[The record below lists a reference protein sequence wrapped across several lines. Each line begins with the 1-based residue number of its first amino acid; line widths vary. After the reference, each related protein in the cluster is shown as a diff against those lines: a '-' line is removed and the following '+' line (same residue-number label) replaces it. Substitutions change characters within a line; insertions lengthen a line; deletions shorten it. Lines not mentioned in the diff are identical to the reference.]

1 MEEILQELI
10 RSTQEKGP
18 SNKQFYSNL
27 SITKPIHDHVEIHQ
41 RLEDAV
47 SSLKSRF
54 KSTQGFQSQLYTSRN
69 CAIESTRV
77 DNFFKIPAC
86 TGEVLT
92 SVLVLDLLFNHVENE
107 RFILPSFQEII
118 CNFPPEV
125 LDELHDFIVPSCG
138 ISTFNLFKQ
147 FHQGITPTPSPP
159 PNLHNNLLS
168 REDFDSGNDS
178 PTFFQ
183 TQEDS
188 SDNVTCIVDNI
199 PDDINT
205 SMLALFVL
213 LHQGILQVKPVES
226 VLQWIIS
233 NVFNYEEGNVNQEV
247 PQNSEILSEE
257 HSSLSI
263 TSFKFPVFI
272 HGQQKSS
279 IFDAVGVA
287 NLLNLL
293 YHLDFSHELLL
304 NEAEEFLLKTLN
316 DTLTSLDVMCSEDI
330 KSTSSLNSL
339 AAAETSQKVES
350 VNSLGNTR
358 DMISSHNDDEEKQ
371 CNGESHQHQPEFIL
385 QHHSP
390 DSLLYFLSRALA
402 MTNNTSSNCRRPYI
416 KQMKS
421 LLLDLLDARLGTT
434 MNTCDLAMRIL
445 AGVYLGVVEVQNNA
459 ANLNSTINMPNER
472 HCSSPRSSSSSSTAK
487 SFRMNNLLQKEFEL
501 LVSLQNDIDGSWPA
515 DSIVQVGIAGKQ
527 TNDFNSIR
535 NDSIGVQNVFPGNG
549 TMNCAEETADEVIAY
564 LGGKELATTFA
575 VKAISVFM
583 SWKKGAFVSDSG
595 DFWDTRKT
603 ENINVFGND
612 AELHH
617 LY

>member
-1 MEEILQELI
+1 MDEILKELI
-10 RSTQEKGP
+10 RSTQERGP
-18 SNKQFYSNL
+18 LNKQFYSNL

-41 RLEDAV
+41 RLEDAITY
-47 SSLKSRF
+47 LQSRF
-54 KSTQGFQSQLYTSRN
+54 KSGQGFQSNLYTSRN

-77 DNFFKIPAC
+77 DSFFKIPAF

-118 CNFPPEV
+118 CNFPPEI

-147 FHQGITPTPSPP
+147 FQQATTPTPSPP
-159 PNLHNNLLS
+159 PNLHNNLLC

-178 PTFFQ
+178 PTSFQ
-183 TQEDS
+183 TQEGS
-188 SDNVTCIVDNI
+188 SENVTCLVDNI

-205 SMLALFVL
+205 SMLALYVL
-213 LHQGILQVKPVES
+213 LHQGILQTKPVES

-233 NVFNYEEGNVNQEV
+233 NVLNYEEGNVNQEV
-247 PQNSEILSEE
+247 AEKSEILQEE
-257 HSSLSI
+257 HKSLSV

-272 HGQQKSS
+272 HGHPKNLA
-279 IFDAVGVA
+279 FDAVGVA
-287 NLLNLL
+287 NLLSLL

-304 NEAEEFLLKTLN
+304 NAAEEFLVKTLN
-316 DTLTSLDVMCSEDI
+316 DTLTSLDVMCSGGI
-330 KSTSSLNSL
+330 PSTSSLNSL
-339 AAAETSQKVES
+339 AASEKVES

-358 DMISSHNDDEEKQ
+358 DMISSPTDDEEEKQ
-371 CNGESHQHQPEFIL
+371 CNGEANQHQPEYIL

-402 MTNNTSSNCRRPYI
+402 NTNNTNSNCRRPYI
-416 KQMKS
+416 RQMKS
-421 LLLDLLDARLGTT
+421 LLQDLLDARLGTT

-472 HCSSPRSSSSSSTAK
+472 HCSSPRSSSSCSTAK
-487 SFRMNNLLQKEFEL
+487 SLRMNNLLQKEFEL

-515 DSIVQVGIAGKQ
+515 DSIVQMGMNGNQ
-527 TNDFNSIR
+527 TNDCNNRNNESISVE
-535 NDSIGVQNVFPGNG
+535 NNVFPADG
-549 TMNCAEETADEVIAY
+549 TMNCAEYTDDDIIAY
-564 LGGKELATTFA
+564 LGGKELATIFA

-583 SWKKGAFVSDSG
+583 SWKKGAFVSDTG
-595 DFWDTRKT
+595 DFWDSGKP
-603 ENINVFGND
+603 ENTDVFGAD
-612 AELHH
+612 AELHQ